1 MTRVERQTMYL
12 ETFQALK
19 EQAARKV
26 PPELLETWL
35 GGAATMCLALAE
47 TDDEITDITRKLML
61 EFFRQTCVEI

>member
-12 ETFQALK
+12 ETFRALK
-19 EQAARKV
+19 EQAAGQV
-26 PPELLETWL
+26 PPNLLETWL

-47 TDDEITDITRKLML
+47 TDDEVTDITRKLML